1 MSAHS
6 RLAKCFLADEARTD
20 WHNQTL
26 WIVRQKRDKMA
37 ASVPN
42 WEQLRETASAVKE
55 HTLAHL
61 DTYLE
66 EFEQKASANGVN
78 VLWAND
84 AAEFNGIML
93 GIIRKHNAKHIVKS
107 KSMLTEECGM
117 NHFLA
122 DNGIEVVDTDLGERI
137 IQFRGEMPSHVVLPA
152 IHLKKEEIG
161 ETFHQKLGTKKGASD
176 PVYLT
181 KAARTHLRE
190 KFLAAD
196 LAITGVNFAVAE
208 TGGVT
213 VCTNEGNADMGVQS
227 ASVQVHCVGIEKLI
241 PKQNDLGLFTR
252 LLARSATGQPVTTYT
267 SHYLKPKPDGTM
279 YIIIVDNGR
288 SQRLGNADYV
298 KSLKCLRCGACMNTC
313 PVYRRSGGHSYGY
326 LIPGPIGAVLAPH
339 TDARRYNGLP
349 FASSL
354 CGSCNNVCPAKVDIK
369 EQIYRWRQDLSQ
381 RHLTPLSKRLMMF
394 GAALVLS
401 HNRLYN
407 AAGALAR
414 WGLRWMPRF
423 VVYFPLNVWG
433 KGRENPLPPPE
444 SFKQWYRKH
453 RQGNHNG

>member
-6 RLAKCFLADEARTD
+6 KKAERFLANESRTD
-20 WHNQTL
+20 WHDQTL
-26 WIVRQKRDKMA
+26 WMVRQKRDKTA
-37 ASVPN
+37 ASVAD
-42 WEQLRETASAVKE
+42 WEQLRTAASSIKE

-61 DTYLE
+61 DEYLE
-66 EFEQKASANGVN
+66 EFEQKAAANGVT

-84 AAEFNGIML
+84 AAEFNDIII
-93 GIIRKHNAKHIVKS
+93 GIIRKHNAKNIVKS

-117 NHFLA
+117 NHFLQ
-122 DNGIEVVDTDLGERI
+122 DSGIEVVDTDLGERI
-137 IQFRGEMPSHVVLPA
+137 IQFRGEMPSHIVLPA

-161 ETFHQKLGTKKGASD
+161 ETFHTKIGTQKGASD

-181 KAARTHLRE
+181 KAARKHLRE

-208 TGGVT
+208 TGSVT

-227 ASVQVHCVGIEKLI
+227 APVQIHCAGIEKLI
-241 PKQNDLGLFTR
+241 PKQADLGIFTR

-279 YIIIVDNGR
+279 YVVIVDNGR
-288 SQRLGNADYV
+288 SQRLGNEKYV
-298 KSLKCLRCGACMNTC
+298 KSLKCLRCGACLNTC

-326 LIPGPIGAVLAPH
+326 LIPGPIGSILAPH
-339 TDARRYNGLP
+339 VDAHRHNSLP

-354 CGSCNNVCPAKVDIK
+354 CGACSNVCPVKVNVH
-369 EQIYRWRQDLSQ
+369 EQIYRWRQDLTQ
-381 RHLTPLSKRLMMF
+381 RKQTPLYKRLMMK
-394 GAALVLS
+394 AAAFVLS
-401 HNRLYN
+401 NNRRYN
-407 AAGALAR
+407 TAGALAR

-423 VVYFPLNVWG
+423 VVYLPLNIWG
-433 KGRENPLPPPE
+433 KGRENPLPPKE
-444 SFKQWYRKH
+444 SFKQWYRKK
-453 RQGNHNG
+453 RR